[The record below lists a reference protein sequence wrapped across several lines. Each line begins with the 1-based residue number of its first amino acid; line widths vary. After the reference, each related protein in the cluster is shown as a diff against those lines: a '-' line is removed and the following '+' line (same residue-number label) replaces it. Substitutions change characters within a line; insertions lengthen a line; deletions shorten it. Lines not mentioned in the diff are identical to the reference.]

1 MMGNALTRPAAK
13 PVSYLDQPLDEII
26 GTVGNL
32 RVLRSLFRHGGAIGT
47 SRIVLETRL
56 SREGVRKALRDLV
69 DLRIVR
75 EVGTGHS
82 VSYAVDERHPQH
94 AILLGLFQGEQGSRD
109 KVLEAI
115 KAASA
120 PSDFAG
126 VYIFGSVARY
136 EDHRDSDVDV
146 LVISK
151 VDDPFLHEQQAD
163 QFRGRLDQ
171 ETALYGRQ
179 VSVIA
184 LRPAEMMTCIREKAS
199 IWENVKDHG
208 RVIRGSSPSTL
219 EMRMKRRELLAD

>member
-1 MMGNALTRPAAK
+1 MVGKVVTRPAAK

-56 SREGVRKALRDLV
+56 SREGVR
-69 DLRIVR
+69 

-82 VSYAVDERHPQH
+82 VSYALDERHPQH
-94 AILLGLFQGEQGSRD
+94 AILFGLFQGEQGSRD

-115 KAASA
+115 KAASE
-120 PSDFAG
+120 PSDFAA

-146 LVISK
+146 LAISK
-151 VDDPFLHEQQAD
+151 VDDPLLHEQQAD
-163 QFRGRLDQ
+163 EFRGRL
-171 ETALYGRQ
+171 EKEAALYGRQ

-184 LRPAEMMTCIREKAS
+184 LRPAEMLTCIRAKAS
-199 IWENVKDHG
+199 VWENVKDHG

-219 EMRMKRRELLAD
+219 EMRMKRGGLLVD

>member
-1 MMGNALTRPAAK
+1 MVGNTVTRPAAK

-69 DLRIVR
+69 DLRVVR

-94 AILLGLFQGEQGSRD
+94 AILLRLFQGEQGSRD
-109 KVLEAI
+109 KVLDAI
-115 KAASA
+115 KAASR
-120 PSDFAG
+120 PSDFAA

-136 EDHRDSDVDV
+136 EDHRDSDLDV
-146 LVISK
+146 LAIFK
-151 VDDPFLHEQQAD
+151 VDDAMLHEQQAD
-163 QFRGRLDQ
+163 EFRGRLDK
-171 ETALYGRQ
+171 EAALYGRQ

-184 LRPAEMMTCIREKAS
+184 LRPAEVLTCIREKAS
-199 IWENVKDHG
+199 VWENVKDHG
-208 RVIRGSSPSTL
+208 RVIRGSSPDTL
-219 EMRMKRRELLAD
+219 EMRMKRGGLLVD